1 MHDDHAEPKDR
12 ASEYRGRDL
21 QAEGI
26 WQKDGAARYG
36 AVVFNDLGQVL
47 LREPAGHFGG
57 YVWTFS
63 KGHANKGEH
72 PVDTAL
78 RETREETGYS
88 PLIIGHVPGTFRG
101 GSQNSANNFYLA
113 FDANGPV
120 DRKAVERNKETWAVC
135 WASYEEAVKLLSKTT
150 DTGRERDLKTL
161 AAAYVEYDRITR
173 GNA

>member
-1 MHDDHAEPKDR
+1 MYLGH
-12 ASEYRGRDL
+12 SE
-21 QAEGI
+21 
-26 WQKDGAARYG
+26 
-36 AVVFNDLGQVL
+36 
-47 LREPAGHFGG
+47 
-57 YVWTFS
+57 
-63 KGHANKGEH
+63 
-72 PVDTAL
+72 
-78 RETREETGYS
+78 
-88 PLIIGHVPGTFRG
+88 G